1 MLTRQQYEH
10 TVERAVRML
19 KQAGIVITAE
29 ERARL
34 EGRAEEIART
44 IAACNVRMNG

>member
-34 EGRAEEIART
+34 EVLRVKAKKQPQS
-44 IAACNVRMNG
+44 V